1 MVLSVPSALA
11 AATSASIS
19 PLVVAEVVS
28 ETLLDAVPLT
38 VLEAVSLTALE
49 AAGVSVAAAG
59 VLAAPLDA
67 TGVFGAAQAL
77 TTAAIVRGKTK
88 QRNVRWVKRIDPPQL
103 KDTMKSL
110 YRRMHQV
117 ALM

>member
-1 MVLSVPSALA
+1 V
-11 AATSASIS
+11 T
-19 PLVVAEVVS
+19 EVVS

-38 VLEAVSLTALE
+38 VLEAVSLTVLE

-59 VLAAPLDA
+59 VLAAPPLDVA
-67 TGVFGAAQAL
+67 GAFGAAQAL

-103 KDTMKSL
+103 KDTMDSL

-117 ALM
+117 ALMINECAKGRNRNKAMRAGRM